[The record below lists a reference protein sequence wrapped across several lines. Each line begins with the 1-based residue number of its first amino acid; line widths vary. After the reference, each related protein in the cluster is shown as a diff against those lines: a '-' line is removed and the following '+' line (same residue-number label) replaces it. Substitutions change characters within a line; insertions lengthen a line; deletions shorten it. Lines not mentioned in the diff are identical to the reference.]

1 MHFKIWVV
9 FAFILLTC
17 IVCLRSSFTEV
28 KRLFWF
34 TWKHFTYLSL
44 SIYIYMYIYIYI
56 LRIYY
61 VYIIHTNA
69 HSIREERIKIFYQL
83 VPKLEFWL
91 MCTKFELG
99 MLIEKIPTIYLIRY
113 AFKRK
118 SYKIGTNTN
127 KYWIQKLN
135 KKCFVNKTYLNI

>member
-1 MHFKIWVV
+1 MSCLCFY
-9 FAFILLTC
+9 LTNLY
-17 IVCLRSSFTEV
+17 CLFTIIFHWSKATFLV
-28 KRLFWF
+28 YLKTF
-34 TWKHFTYLSL
+34 YISLSL
-44 SIYIYMYIYIYI
+44 YIYIYVYIYIYI

-135 KKCFVNKTYLNI
+135 KKCFVNKKYLNI